1 MVMALH
7 FSPLFT
13 TLYHQMPFWATP
25 CQGKKSLFWKNN
37 LRFLGVRRRG
47 LLVDKFLVA
56 ALEVLGLNLDVDIR
70 PAREKA
76 LAFA

>member
-1 MVMALH
+1 
-7 FSPLFT
+7 
-13 TLYHQMPFWATP
+13 
-25 CQGKKSLFWKNN
+25 
-37 LRFLGVRRRG
+37 